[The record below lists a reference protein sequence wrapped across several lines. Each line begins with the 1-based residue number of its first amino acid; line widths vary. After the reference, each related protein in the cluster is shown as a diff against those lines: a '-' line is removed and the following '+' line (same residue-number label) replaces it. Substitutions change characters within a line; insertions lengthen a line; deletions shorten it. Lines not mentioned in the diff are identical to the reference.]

1 MCACRGRLSSL
12 LAFQGTGGWGHGAD
26 TCPLFTMCVHCARG
40 AGRPGGALGVAGG
53 APGAGREP
61 DPTQS
66 LAGEVHL
73 GVTAQGPPPG
83 AGSAAHRRRS
93 SVRLQSCDGT
103 CCRRQKSKTVMNVAA
118 PSAVLPDAGCPR
130 GAGRPPRCCEAP
142 KVLGAP
148 RGTGAQRF
156 SESEPAL
163 SAPQTSGDLG
173 VRSRGRRRAWAPL
186 RVRLPRPGSERPCV
200 SSRAKSSR
208 L

>member
-1 MCACRGRLSSL
+1 MGQTPALYHVRSLRSRGGQARGR
-12 LAFQGTGGWGHGAD
+12 AGGRRW
-26 TCPLFTMCVHCARG
+26 
-40 AGRPGGALGVAGG
+40 GALGGTRARPH
-53 APGAGREP
+53 AEPGC
-61 DPTQS
+61 
-66 LAGEVHL
+66 EVRL

-186 RVRLPRPGSERPCV
+186 RVRLPRPGSERPCA
-200 SSRAKSSR
+200 SSRAKSNR